1 MLNKTKEGE
10 KSVIFLKVKLIF
22 ITLLLMLNACSSL
35 KPINDFFG
43 IQMNPSEEQNFRIIH
58 YDEIN
63 GVTYKNSLNMNPN
76 INAWAEIRI
85 DDIRIKIVNNSE
97 TEIPLNYITDEYV
110 IITNDQDFIL
120 DKGDRLKY
128 SQYKNIKAN
137 SSVELFLNLPQN
149 FNMDF
154 TYKYYQNITK
164 HMLQDFDK
172 LGYRKN
178 IFKENT
184 KYILIKLGD
193 RKILLKTIP
202 QANTI

>member
-1 MLNKTKEGE
+1 MN
-10 KSVIFLKVKLIF
+10 
-22 ITLLLMLNACSSL
+22 
-35 KPINDFFG
+35 G
-43 IQMNPSEEQNFRIIH
+43 I
-58 YDEIN
+58 
-63 GVTYKNSLNMNPN
+63 TYKNSLNMNPN

-128 SQYKNIKAN
+128 SQHKSIKAN

-154 TYKYYQNITK
+154 TYKYNQNITK

-178 IFKENT
+178 IFKDNT

-202 QANTI
+202 KENTI